1 MGDPAL
7 NVTYLVTLDGF
18 IPLGFWS
25 KIDGLSMEFTVTT
38 YQEGGVNGHEHKIIG
53 PAKYGNLRMTRP
65 VDSDSAL
72 VQMWI
77 QSNLVAII
85 PQTMSIA
92 ALNAA
97 GDEITSWNL
106 MGVVPVK
113 WSGPSL
119 DVNGNGVA
127 TETLEVA
134 YQEIMGLGALG
145 DLLGGL
151 TGGLSGSI
159 SVGF

>member
-7 NVTYLVTLDGF
+7 TITYQVTLDGF
-18 IPLGFWS
+18 IPLGMWT
-25 KIDGLSMEFTVTT
+25 KISGLTMEYAITP
-38 YQEGGVNGHEHKIIG
+38 YREGGVNNYEHKILG
-53 PAKYGNLRMTRP
+53 PVKYGNVSLTRP
-65 VDSDSAL
+65 VDSDSWL

-77 QSNLVAII
+77 QSNLIAIV

-97 GDEITSWNL
+97 GEEITSWSL
-106 MGVVPVK
+106 MGVRPVK

-119 DVNGNGVA
+119 DIMGNGVA
-127 TETLEVA
+127 TETVEVA
-134 YQEIMGLGALG
+134 FEQIMGLGALG

-151 TGGLSGSI
+151 GISASV